1 MWKHAFLLRELVK
14 RDFKSRYAGSL
25 FGFLWSFV
33 MPLWQLVLFAFVFA
47 TVMKISLVGERTEN
61 FAIFLFCGL
70 LPWMAFNEGVQRAS
84 TAVTDNASL
93 VKKLTF
99 PGHLL
104 ILTVVLTALLH
115 EAVAVLV
122 FTAYLAKAG
131 QLSYA
136 TLPLLLVAVPLQV
149 GFTLGL
155 GLLLCTA
162 HVFFRDTVQVVG
174 MILLGWFYLTPIV
187 YPLSLV
193 PERYQ
198 GWAALNPLSVLVA
211 LYRQAFLGDQLAL
224 PAGTGTL
231 ALTTILVLLAGGWL
245 FAHFKPAFVDEL

>member
-1 MWKHAFLLRELVK
+1 MWKHSFLLRELVK

-33 MPLWQLVLFAFVFA
+33 MPLWQLALFSFVFA

-61 FAIFLFCGL
+61 FAVFLFCGL
-70 LPWMAFNEGVQRAS
+70 LPWMAFQEGVQRGA

-104 ILTVVLTALLH
+104 IVTVVVTALLH

-122 FTAYLAKAG
+122 FGLYLAMTG
-131 QLSYA
+131 QLQLGS
-136 TLPLLLVAVPLQV
+136 LPLLLVAIPLQV

-174 MILLGWFYLTPIV
+174 MVLMGWFYLTPIV

-193 PERYQ
+193 PEAYRS
-198 GWAALNPLSVLVA
+198 WASLNPLSVLVA
-211 LYRQAFLGDQLAL
+211 LYREAFLGGELVL
-224 PAGTGTL
+224 PDGTGTL
-231 ALTTILVLLAGGWL
+231 AATTVLVLLVGGWL
-245 FAHFKPAFVDEL
+245 FGHFKPDFVDEL